1 MQRITDYF
9 YCSLIEAGL
18 KSYPPQLRKIIRFD
32 VFCGD
37 PIYAG
42 LHCFEEMSFE
52 RSYRN
57 TVHVAHPYH
66 TTDKICTLVLP
77 GKDKYDDQLWVMV
90 HELAHVLDWA
100 LGLQFR
106 PVLAVTPY
114 ADTTPGERFAE
125 WVTAMLVPGY
135 PTAMGYNSLALPQ
148 QDKYMMAVWQ
158 RILRGDFSEV
168 PS

>member
-1 MQRITDYF
+1 MKRITDYF
-9 YCSLIEAGL
+9 YCSLIEAAL
-18 KSYPPQLRKIIRFD
+18 ESYPPQLRKIMRFD

-42 LHCFEEMSFE
+42 LDCLEEASFG

-57 TVHVAHPYH
+57 TAHVMYPNHAI
-66 TTDKICTLVLP
+66 DKSCTVVLP
-77 GKDKYDDQLWVMV
+77 GKRKLWVMV
-90 HELAHVLDWA
+90 HELAHVLDWT
-100 LGLQFR
+100 LDFRFR

-114 ADTTPGERFAE
+114 AGTEPNERFTE

-135 PTAMGYNSLALPQ
+135 PTAMGYKSLALPQ
-148 QDKYMMAVWQ
+148 QDKYMMMVWQ